1 MRIGLIAPLEMRVP
15 PVAYGGAEA
24 VVGLLAD
31 GLVHRGHDVTLFASG
46 DSVTGAQLE
55 SVYPHSLRGTPRDKG
70 VLNTLNALLCL
81 KQAERFDIIHNHAEF
96 AGMAMAGL
104 VDTPVLTTLHG
115 NLTPDLS
122 LLFSRYDGWYN
133 TISLSA
139 KSLLPQRDRFVG
151 VIYNS
156 VDIASYPFDDRSR
169 TDSYILFLSRMS
181 VEKGPRQAIDVARKL
196 GRRLLLAGNVD
207 STDEEYFQTQ
217 VLPEVDGELIEY
229 IGEADQRRKR
239 QLLSEAYCLLAP
251 LDWPEPFGLFM
262 VEAMACG
269 TPVIAFNRGSVPEV
283 VVDGETGY
291 VVDTPEQMAA
301 AVQQIDCIDRARC
314 REHVL
319 QKFDAPRM
327 VDDYL
332 VAYQRIMSASKR
344 EIVPQ
349 IVVGPAGA
357 AKLAAHIAPASEVSG
372 SAPRLNR

>member
-24 VVGLLAD
+24 VVSLLAD

-46 DSVTGAQLE
+46 DSVTDARLE
-55 SVYPHSLRGTPRDKG
+55 SVCPHFLRGTPRHRG
-70 VLNTLNALLCL
+70 ALNTLNAVLCL
-81 KQAERFDIIHNHAEF
+81 EQAESFDVIHNHTDF

-115 NLTPDLS
+115 NLTPDLG
-122 LLFSRYDGWYN
+122 LVFSRYDGWYN

-139 KSLLPQRDRFVG
+139 KSLLPQKDRFVG

-156 VDIASYPFDDRSR
+156 VDIASYPFNDRSGS
-169 TDSYILFLSRMS
+169 DSYILFLSRMS
-181 VEKGPRQAIDVARKL
+181 VEKGPLQAIEVARKL

-207 STDEEYFQTQ
+207 SADEEYFRTQ

-251 LDWPEPFGLFM
+251 LGWPEPFGLFM
-262 VEAMACG
+262 IEAMACG

-283 VVDGETGY
+283 VVDGETGF

-301 AVQQIDCIDRARC
+301 AVQQVDCIDRARC

-327 VDDYL
+327 VDGYL
-332 VAYQRIMSASKR
+332 VAYERIMSASKR
-344 EIVPQ
+344 ELVPQ

-357 AKLAAHIAPASEVSG
+357 SKPAAHMAPASEVSG
-372 SAPRLNR
+372 SVPTLNR